1 MRWPEADGFGMQ
13 SSKQIIAVTWLN
25 ILNLPKRLASSA
37 VAVIGVMAV
46 VLVFAAVLSMA
57 KGFERT
63 MVAAGSDETAIV
75 LRAGSTAELNSGL
88 SNEQAVIIAGLPGI
102 LKEGDRTY
110 TSAELFVIVDIKKK
124 STDSDA
130 NVPLRGVQGGA
141 FDVRQDARLVAG
153 RMFET
158 GKNEMIVGRAAQ
170 QAFKGLELGSAIRL
184 GRVDWTVVGV
194 FEAGGG
200 VPESEIWTD
209 ARVLQDAYRRGASYQ
224 SVRVRLE
231 DKGKLAEFEQAV
243 KADPR
248 LEADVYSEKA
258 FYSSQSQGLSQFIRL
273 LGYPITFL
281 MGVGAVFGALNSMY
295 SSVSARGTEIATL
308 RALGFGPFAVLFST
322 IIESTLLALVGGLLG
337 GALAYLIF
345 NGFRVSTLNGN
356 SFSQV
361 VFDFAV
367 TGDLIVQGIAAALII
382 GLIGGILPAIR
393 AARLPVAQA
402 LREL

>member
-1 MRWPEADGFGMQ
+1 MRT
-13 SSKQIIAVTWLN
+13 SKQIVAVTWLN
-25 ILNLPKRLASSA
+25 ILNLPQRLASST

-75 LRAGSTAELNSGL
+75 LRSGSTAELNSGL
-88 SNEQAVIIAGLPGI
+88 GNEQVVIIAGTPGI
-102 LKEGDRTY
+102 LTEGGRTY
-110 TSAELFVIVDIKKK
+110 ASAELFVIVDIEKK
-124 STDSDA
+124 STNSSA
-130 NVPLRGVQGGA
+130 NVPLRGVQAGA
-141 FDVRQDARLVAG
+141 FDVRPGARLTEG

-170 QAFKGLELGSAIRL
+170 HAFKGLDLGSSIRL
-184 GRVDWTVVGV
+184 GRVDWNVVGV
-194 FEAGGG
+194 FEADGG

-209 ARVLQDAYRRGASYQ
+209 IRVLQDAYRRGSSFQ

-231 DKGKLAEFEQAV
+231 DKNRLAEFKQALTD
-243 KADPR
+243 DPR
-248 LEADVYSEKA
+248 LEVDVYSERV
-258 FYSSQSQGLSQFIRL
+258 FYSNQSRALSQFIRL

-295 SSVSARGTEIATL
+295 SSVSARGT
-308 RALGFGPFAVLFST
+308 VST
-322 IIESTLLALVGGLLG
+322 IIESTLLALTGGVFG
-337 GALAYLIF
+337 GALAYLVF

-367 TGDLIVQGIAAALII
+367 TGDLLVQGVVTALVI
-382 GLIGGILPAIR
+382 GLIGGIMPAVR